1 MIRRRSPWIRGFTMK
16 LSRKDILGIKE
27 LTVEEIHLILDT
39 ADSFL
44 EVSTREIKKVPTLR
58 GKTVIN
64 LFYEPSTRTRTSFEI
79 AGKRLSA
86 DTINI
91 STSTS
96 SVVKGETLIDMA
108 KNLEAMNPD
117 IIVIRHSAAGAPHI
131 LARLLRQSIINAG
144 DGAHEHP
151 TQALLDMMTI
161 RSRKGKIEGLKV
173 AIVGDITHSRVARSN
188 IHGLTKM
195 GATVSVAG
203 PATMLPREI
212 GSLGVSAF
220 TRIEEAIRDADV
232 VMMLRI
238 QTEREKQNIFPSL
251 REYAQFFSLNRKNI
265 PLARK
270 DCIVMH
276 PGPMNRGIEISPDIA
291 DGPHSVILDQVTNG
305 VAVRMALLYLLT
317 GGNT

>member
-1 MIRRRSPWIRGFTMK
+1 MK
-16 LSRKDILGIKE
+16 LRSKDILGIKE
-27 LTVEEIHLILDT
+27 LSVEEITLILDT
-39 ADSFL
+39 AESFL

-58 GKTVIN
+58 GKSVIN
-64 LFYEPSTRTRTSFEI
+64 LFYEASTRTRTSFEI
-79 AGKRLSA
+79 AAKRLSA

-91 STSTS
+91 SASTS
-96 SVVKGETLIDMA
+96 SVVKGETLIDTA

-117 IIVIRHSAAGAPHI
+117 IIIIRHSAAGAPHM
-131 LARLLRQSIINAG
+131 LASLLRQSIINAG

-161 RSRKGKIEGLKV
+161 RSRKGRIAGLKV
-173 AIVGDITHSRVARSN
+173 AIIGDISHSRVARSN

-195 GATVSVAG
+195 GARVFVAG
-203 PATMLPREI
+203 PATMLPRDIEK
-212 GSLGVSAF
+212 LGVVAYS
-220 TRIEEAIRDADV
+220 RIDEAIKDADI

-238 QTEREKQNIFPSL
+238 QTEREKQNLFPSL
-251 REYAQFFSLNRKNI
+251 REYAKYFSLNRRNI
-265 PLARK
+265 ALARK

-276 PGPMNRGIEISPDIA
+276 PGPLNRGVEISPDIA

-317 GGNT
+317 GGSNS